1 MEKVYDIIIIG
12 GGPAG
17 LAAAIY
23 AGRAKLSCLV
33 LEAESEGGQIISTSE
48 IENYP
53 GCMPDESGQSLV
65 SRMIEQAEL
74 FGAEFARDQVIS
86 VDLAAQPKSIA
97 GFAKDYNAKAVI
109 IATGAKPARIGCP
122 GEEEFTGLGVS
133 YCATCDAAFFEGLPV
148 YVVGGGDAAVE
159 EALYLTKFASEVTII
174 HRRDQLRAAKS
185 IQEKA
190 FADPK
195 MHFALSTVVEE
206 IKGEEM
212 MNSMILKN
220 LKDGNRTLVTGDF
233 GLFVFVGYQ
242 PNSGLFEGILPLE
255 KGYIRTDDEMRTS
268 VPGVF
273 AAGDIRVK
281 TLRQVVTAVSDGAIA
296 AISAEKYI
304 DSLV

>member
-1 MEKVYDIIIIG
+1 MDKIYDIVIIG

-33 LEAESEGGQIISTSE
+33 IEYNNEGGQIVTTSE

-65 SRMIEQAEL
+65 SRMLDQAEN
-74 FGAEFARDQVIS
+74 FGAEFARDQIIS
-86 VDLAAQPKSIA
+86 VDFSASPKLVS
-97 GFAKDYNAKAVI
+97 GFADDYCCKAVI
-109 IATGAKPARIGCP
+109 IASGAQPARIGCP

-159 EALYLTKFASEVTII
+159 EALYLTKFASQVTII

-190 FADPK
+190 FAEPR
-195 MHFALSTVVEE
+195 MNFAFSTVVEE
-206 IKGEEM
+206 IRGEEM
-212 MNSMILKN
+212 MSSMVLRN
-220 LKDGNRTLVTGDF
+220 LKDGSRTLVSGDF
-233 GLFVFVGYQ
+233 GLFVFVGYT
-242 PNSGLFEGILPLE
+242 PNSGVFEGLLDME
-255 KGYIRTDDEMRTS
+255 RGYIRTDENMQTS

-296 AISAEKYI
+296 AVSAEKYI
-304 DSLV
+304 DSLS

>member
-1 MEKVYDIIIIG
+1 
-12 GGPAG
+12 
-17 LAAAIY
+17 
-23 AGRAKLSCLV
+23 
-33 LEAESEGGQIISTSE
+33 
-48 IENYP
+48 
-53 GCMPDESGQSLV
+53 
-65 SRMIEQAEL
+65 
-74 FGAEFARDQVIS
+74 
-86 VDLAAQPKSIA
+86 
-97 GFAKDYNAKAVI
+97 
-109 IATGAKPARIGCP
+109 
-122 GEEEFTGLGVS
+122 
-133 YCATCDAAFFEGLPV
+133 
-148 YVVGGGDAAVE
+148 
-159 EALYLTKFASEVTII
+159 
-174 HRRDQLRAAKS
+174 
-185 IQEKA
+185 
-190 FADPK
+190 

-242 PNSGLFEGILPLE
+242 PNSELFEGILPLE

>member
-159 EALYLTKFASEVTII
+159 EALYLTKFASEVTLI

-255 KGYIRTDDEMRTS
+255 KGYIRTDDEMCTS

>member
-1 MEKVYDIIIIG
+1 MDKVYDIIIIG

-33 LEAESEGGQIISTSE
+33 LEAENEGGQIISTSE

-53 GCMPDESGQSLV
+53 GCQADESGQSLV
-65 SRMIEQAEL
+65 SRMLQQAEH

-86 VDLAAQPKSIA
+86 VDLNSQPKLVA
-97 GFAKDYNAKAVI
+97 GFAKDHYAKAVI

-159 EALYLTKFASEVTII
+159 EALYLTRFASQVTLI
-174 HRRDQLRAAKS
+174 HRRDSLRAAKS

-190 FADPK
+190 FALHILEFSEQLIHLTVLPSGFSYKDARNRLSAD
-195 MHFALSTVVEE
+195 MTWALPSASCLLSAPSR
-206 IKGEEM
+206 
-212 MNSMILKN
+212 N
-220 LKDGNRTLVTGDF
+220 TGACRR
-233 GLFVFVGYQ
+233 
-242 PNSGLFEGILPLE
+242 
-255 KGYIRTDDEMRTS
+255 KR
-268 VPGVF
+268 
-273 AAGDIRVK
+273 
-281 TLRQVVTAVSDGAIA
+281 
-296 AISAEKYI
+296 
-304 DSLV
+304 